1 MNKIMTAN
9 NEAAAI
15 QAAINDLEADLEFL
29 DSYVEGLNARIGCLE
44 CELDDSP
51 LAEGT
56 ADLYLH
62 ILATKSDAW

>member
-1 MNKIMTAN
+1 MTDYS
-9 NEAAAI
+9 EDAAI
-15 QAAINDLEADLEFL
+15 QSAINDLEADLEFL
-29 DSYVEGLNARIGCLE
+29 DFYVDGLNARIGCLE